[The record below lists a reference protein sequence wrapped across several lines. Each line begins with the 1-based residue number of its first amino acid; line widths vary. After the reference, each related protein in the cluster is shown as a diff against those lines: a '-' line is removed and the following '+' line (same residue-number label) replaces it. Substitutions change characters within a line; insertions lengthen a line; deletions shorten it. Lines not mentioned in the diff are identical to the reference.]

1 MKGRL
6 VPQNPTGQGAR
17 CVGLPPLL
25 AFTRV
30 PPDIALLPR
39 GILVFGIVG
48 HSSRTEAHN
57 LLFTVF
63 LKHGVELLLGAAR
76 LPNRFKFECL
86 GHLLYLAGKKCG
98 DFRKDCRRLL

>member
-57 LLFTVF
+57 LLSAVF
-63 LKHGVELLLGAAR
+63 
-76 LPNRFKFECL
+76 N
-86 GHLLYLAGKKCG
+86 
-98 DFRKDCRRLL
+98 KDCVEFLLRPVRLADRLELQRHSTIA